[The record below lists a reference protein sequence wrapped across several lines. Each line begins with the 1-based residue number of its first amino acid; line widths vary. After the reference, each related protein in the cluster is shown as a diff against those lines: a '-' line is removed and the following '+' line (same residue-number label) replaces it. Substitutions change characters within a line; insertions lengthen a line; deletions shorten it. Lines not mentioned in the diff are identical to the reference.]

1 MKIIIIAILIVFN
14 LYADAK
20 DKMFNLYENKNY
32 KSACNVGFANLKS
45 YNEDE
50 HFLSL
55 YAFSCL
61 KADFID
67 RLSTPAVK
75 LKFSPEARLNGAY
88 FSIILM
94 QKKLLYHSLVD
105 GYDLSAF
112 NMPSTDYVLSKVFD
126 AYSKLGKHKAKEFYI
141 FQDKD
146 DKKLSYKLYLQK
158 APRIDKMVIE
168 EIYDTITTKRHIY
181 W

>member
-1 MKIIIIAILIVFN
+1 MKIIIAILITIN
-14 LYADAK
+14 LYASVKED
-20 DKMFNLYENKNY
+20 MFNLYQNKEY
-32 KSACNVGFANLKS
+32 KRACNIGFDNFGTYAD
-45 YNEDE
+45 DE
-50 HFLSL
+50 SFLSL
-55 YAFSCL
+55 YSFACL

-67 RLSTPAVK
+67 RLSAPVIK
-75 LKFSPEARLNGAY
+75 LKFSPEARSNAAY

-94 QKKLLYHSLVD
+94 QKKLLYYSLVD
-105 GYDLSAF
+105 GYDLSAL
-112 NMPSTDYVLSKVFD
+112 NMPTTEYVLSKVFD
-126 AYSKLGKHKAKEFYI
+126 AYAKLGKHKTKDFYI